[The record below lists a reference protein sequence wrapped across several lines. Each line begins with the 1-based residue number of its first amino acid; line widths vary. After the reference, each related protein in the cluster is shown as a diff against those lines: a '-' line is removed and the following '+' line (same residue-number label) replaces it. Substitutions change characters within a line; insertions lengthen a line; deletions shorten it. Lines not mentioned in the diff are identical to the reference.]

1 MIGTGLKSNKISD
14 DGDMNIVPF
23 KFTKLENGVET
34 DDRKVLVLFIDRNN
48 ISENGVSFQN
58 FKYEFWDIDF
68 WNSIFFKFS
77 QLNSPI
83 NLDLNDNLIPVFK
96 SVVVN
101 STPEGAIIIKNEISK
116 IETAYVRSTID
127 KKDVIHLGKLK
138 YTKEGLKYKS
148 EVVFPFYILKG
159 DDYLIDDFNDEIR
172 LVSNERSLG
181 LFRTEFG
188 ESILVKKSIVNKI
201 HNFLNFID
209 DSE

>member
-1 MIGTGLKSNKISD
+1 
-14 DGDMNIVPF
+14 MNIVPF
-23 KFTKLENGVET
+23 KFIKLENGVET

-48 ISENGVSFQN
+48 VSENGVSFQN

-83 NLDLNDNLIPVFK
+83 NLDLKDNLIPIFK
-96 SVVVN
+96 SVVAN
-101 STPEGAIIIKNEISK
+101 NKIDGAIVLKNEISK
-116 IETAYVRSTID
+116 VEMTYVRSTID
-127 KKDVIHLGKLK
+127 EKDVIHLRKLK
-138 YTKEGLKYKS
+138 FTKEGLKYRN
-148 EVVFPFYILKG
+148 EVVFPFYISKG

-172 LVSNERSLG
+172 LISNERSLG

-201 HNFLNFID
+201 HNFLKFMD